1 MARGYRTHYV
11 QKFAKV
17 KLSLIPLGAVKKIL
31 CHGRRRVMPSQYVP
45 TIRFP
50 QMQESST
57 VKGKLKKLLLVV
69 KSRLLLSLVL
79 VHFQYKVKYNYGKR
93 FIF

>member
-1 MARGYRTHYV
+1 
-11 QKFAKV
+11 
-17 KLSLIPLGAVKKIL
+17 
-31 CHGRRRVMPSQYVP
+31 MPSQYVP

-79 VHFQYKVKYNYGKR
+79 VHFQYKVKYNY
-93 FIF
+93 